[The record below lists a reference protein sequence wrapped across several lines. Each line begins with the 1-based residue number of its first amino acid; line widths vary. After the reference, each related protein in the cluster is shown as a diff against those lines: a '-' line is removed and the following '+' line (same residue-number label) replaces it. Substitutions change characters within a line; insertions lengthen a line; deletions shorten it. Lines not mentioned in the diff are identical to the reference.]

1 MNNLATVFKSVPW
14 GTGQYGKYNVWDVD
28 LGDAP
33 TNQSTAL
40 MDPGTP
46 QLWVQLLDGN
56 FVCQLVNST
65 FAIKIDRSQGSQR
78 VIQRKTEWLNNFHV
92 SKAEDSLKR
101 FEDNAYVATFAALV
115 SILNENVSFSTK
127 GQVVDHSSQILQ
139 TQLLACPEL
148 NLTALELR
156 VANQSVLGMGS
167 DYRFLSLLTNPGLA
181 VSFKFPSKSY
191 RRAC

>member
-92 SKAEDSLKR
+92 PENEDSSKR
-101 FEDNAYVATFAALV
+101 AEGSAYIATFAALA
-115 SILNENVSFSTK
+115 SILNGNVSFSTD
-127 GQVVDHSSQILQ
+127 GEVVDHSSQILPSHRYS
-139 TQLLACPEL
+139 LP
-148 NLTALELR
+148 
-156 VANQSVLGMGS
+156 
-167 DYRFLSLLTNPGLA
+167 LLT
-181 VSFKFPSKSY
+181 SF
-191 RRAC
+191 